1 MKEEGLSFGAGDFA
15 GILNQLTNGQSH
27 LCKDILNKLFLV
39 KYGSIFKKGVL
50 PDLLDPDSK
59 VESLKLIEEE
69 PDCKMRLY
77 RDTTDVYDQGRINR
91 KKVRKIYL
99 QLHL

>member
-15 GILNQLTNGQSH
+15 GLLNQLTNGLSH
-27 LCKDILNKLFLV
+27 LCEDIPNKLFLV

-59 VESLKLIEEE
+59 VESLKFIEDKV
-69 PDCKMRLY
+69 DCKMRLY
-77 RDTTDVYDQGRINR
+77 QDNTDVFD
-91 KKVRKIYL
+91 
-99 QLHL
+99 